1 MALKRPTGETLAGL
15 VKAKTGYVFKD
26 IRLL

>member
-15 VKAKTGYVFKD
+15 VKAKTGYVFQD
-26 IRLL
+26 

>member
-15 VKAKTGYVFKD
+15 VKAKTGHVFKD
-26 IRLL
+26 IR

>member
-15 VKAKTGYVFKD
+15 VKAKTGHVFK
-26 IRLL
+26 